1 MATFYNHQ
9 EIEKKWQERWEKE
22 GQNQAKFPDSRAKKY
37 ILDMFP
43 YPSGFGLHV
52 GHLEGYTATDIVSRY
67 WRFKGFNVLHP
78 MGWDSFGLPTEN
90 FAIKEGGQP
99 QEITAVNVDT
109 FRRQI
114 KAAGL
119 SYDWKREVTTSAPDY
134 YRWTQWLFL
143 QLYKKGLAYKKEAPV
158 NWCDSCKTVL
168 ANEQVVNGLCERCS
182 NSVIQKNLNQWFFKI
197 TAYAEELLK
206 GIDGFDWSDALKSTQ
221 KNWIGKSE
229 GAQIDFLLP
238 KFKEVFLASTNASKK
253 LRIEKLLAD
262 KGIKIKIV
270 TAKDLGLEP
279 IEVNEDG
286 DLLENAKQKALAY
299 LGKVDLPILAGD
311 SGFFIEGEKIDPVK
325 VKRNAL
331 NGEDENNLSQEQI
344 AEKLS
349 PYYQEIARKHGGE
362 VAAFM
367 RDTFALVL
375 PDGEVVTTESDREVI
390 LTDKIV
396 GKVDIFLP
404 IRSLYKSKATG
415 KYVADQD
422 EAEVAKELSPYSNSL
437 VNLLCEKVTVFTT
450 RPDTLCGATYMVVA
464 PEHEIIRNFTCLAE
478 SRRELEILNYN
489 EVEKYVVEAKH
500 KNNLERTDLNKDK
513 TGVEL
518 KGLKAINPATNE
530 EIPIFVADYV
540 VTGYGTGAI
549 MAVPAHDE
557 RDFIFAKKF
566 NLPITEVIMPTRVDP
581 KNPPQ
586 NGKKTVTRKT
596 IHALVRNPKTGLVL
610 GLKWKEQPWTG
621 FVVGGVDEGED
632 IVTAAKREVL
642 EETGYK
648 NLRLIRVLGGAV
660 KAEYFAAHKDEN
672 RIAYVN
678 AILFELENEERTV
691 VSEEEQAKHE
701 PVWLDLK
708 TLNHDNF
715 TCAEL
720 DLWLAR
726 VNNEIDSYSGDGIL
740 INSGKFD
747 GLTSVEAKDKII
759 EEVGGQKQT
768 NYKIRDWLV
777 SRQRYWGA
785 PIPIIY
791 CEDCGEV
798 PVLEKDLPVLLP
810 TDVDFRPTGESPLA
824 RSEDF
829 KKVKCPKCGKP
840 ARREVDTMDTF
851 VCSSWYFLRYADA
864 NNDQAPFSKD
874 AVDYFLPIDL
884 YVGGMEHAVGHLLF
898 SRFIT
903 KFLRDEGLLKID
915 EPFLKMRNQ
924 GTILASDSRK
934 MSKRWGNVINPDDVI
949 EAWGADSVRL
959 YEMFMGP
966 LEEHKPWQDQG
977 ILGVRR
983 FLEKVYRL
991 TSLVKDNKQEPDAK
1005 IEKLLQ
1011 QLINKVGIDIEA
1023 LHFNTAI
1030 AVMMEFLNQA
1040 NEKNLTAEQ
1049 FNRFL
1054 ILLAPF
1060 APHMAEECWEIL
1072 GNKNSIFGNT
1082 WPEFNSALAKED
1094 VVKIVIQVN
1103 GKLRETISVAID
1115 LSETEVIK
1123 LALESENIK
1132 KYLVNGEYKKAIFVP
1147 NRLLNLVV

>member
-78 MGWDSFGLPTEN
+78 IGWDSFGLPTEN
-90 FAIKEGGQP
+90 FAIKQGGKP
-99 QEITAVNVDT
+99 QEITKDNIAN
-109 FRRQI
+109 FKRQI
-114 KAAGL
+114 KAVGL
-119 SYDWKREVTTSAPDY
+119 SYDWSREVTTSAPDY

-182 NSVIQKNLNQWFFKI
+182 NPVIQKNLNQWFFKI
-197 TAYAEELLK
+197 TNYVEELLAK
-206 GIDGFDWSDALKSTQ
+206 IDDLDWSDALKSTQ

-229 GAQIDFLLP
+229 GATIQFKIKNL
-238 KFKEVFLASTNASKK
+238 KFK
-253 LRIEKLLAD
+253 
-262 KGIKIKIV
+262 
-270 TAKDLGLEP
+270 
-279 IEVNEDG
+279 
-286 DLLENAKQKALAY
+286 
-299 LGKVDLPILAGD
+299 
-311 SGFFIEGEKIDPVK
+311 ID
-325 VKRNAL
+325 
-331 NGEDENNLSQEQI
+331 I
-344 AEKLS
+344 
-349 PYYQEIARKHGGE
+349 
-362 VAAFM
+362 
-367 RDTFALVL
+367 
-375 PDGEVVTTESDREVI
+375 
-390 LTDKIV
+390 
-396 GKVDIFLP
+396 
-404 IRSLYKSKATG
+404 
-415 KYVADQD
+415 
-422 EAEVAKELSPYSNSL
+422 
-437 VNLLCEKVTVFTT
+437 FTT
-450 RPDTLCGATYMVVA
+450 RPDTLCGATYLVLA
-464 PEHEIIRNFTCLAE
+464 PEHQLIQDSKFKIE
-478 SRRELEILNYN
+478 NYS

-518 KGLKAINPATNE
+518 KGIKAINPATNE

-557 RDFIFAKKF
+557 RDFAFAKKF
-566 NLPITEVIMPTRVDP
+566 DLPIREVIMPVRVDL

-586 NGKKTVTRKT
+586 NGKKTVARKT
-596 IHALVRNPKTGLVL
+596 IHALIRNPKTGLVL

-632 IVTAAKREVL
+632 IVAAARREVL

-648 NLRLIRVLGGAV
+648 NLRLIKVLGGTV
-660 KAEYFAAHKDEN
+660 RGEYFAAHKDEN

-691 VSEEEQAKHE
+691 VSADEQAKHE

-740 INSGKFD
+740 MNSGKFD
-747 GLTSVEAKDKII
+747 GLTSAEAKDKII
-759 EEVGGQKQT
+759 EEVGGRKQT

-791 CEDCGEV
+791 CETCGEV
-798 PVLEKDLPVLLP
+798 AVPEKDLPVLLP
-810 TDVDFRPTGESPLA
+810 DDVDFRPTGESPLA
-824 RSEDF
+824 RSEDL

-851 VCSSWYFLRYADA
+851 VCSSWYFLRYVDA
-864 NNDQAPFSKD
+864 NNDKAPFFKE

-924 GTILASDSRK
+924 GIILASDSRK

-991 TSLVKDNKQEPDAK
+991 TSLIKDNTEEPDEK

-1011 QLINKVGIDIEA
+1011 QLINKISIDIET

-1030 AVMMEFLNQA
+1030 AAMMEFLNQA
-1040 NEKNLTAEQ
+1040 NEKNLTVEQ

-1054 ILLAPF
+1054 MLLAPF
-1060 APHMAEECWEIL
+1060 APHMAEEANEIL
-1072 GNKNSIFGNT
+1072 GNKNSIFKNV

-1094 VVKIVIQVN
+1094 IAQIAIQIN
-1103 GKLRETISVAID
+1103 GKFRETISAAID
-1115 LSETEVIK
+1115 LSEAEVIK
-1123 LALESENIK
+1123 LALESENVK

-1147 NRLLNLVV
+1147 NRLLNFIV

>member
-78 MGWDSFGLPTEN
+78 IGWDSFGLPTEN
-90 FAIKEGGQP
+90 FAIKQGGKP
-99 QEITAVNVDT
+99 QEITKDNIAN
-109 FRRQI
+109 FKRQI
-114 KAAGL
+114 KAVGL
-119 SYDWKREVTTSAPDY
+119 SYDWSREVTTSAPDY

-182 NSVIQKNLNQWFFKI
+182 NPVIQKNLNQWFFKI
-197 TAYAEELLK
+197 TNYVEELLAK
-206 GIDGFDWSDALKSTQ
+206 IDDLDWSDALKSTQ

-229 GAQIDFLLP
+229 GATIQFKIKNL
-238 KFKEVFLASTNASKK
+238 KFK
-253 LRIEKLLAD
+253 
-262 KGIKIKIV
+262 
-270 TAKDLGLEP
+270 
-279 IEVNEDG
+279 
-286 DLLENAKQKALAY
+286 
-299 LGKVDLPILAGD
+299 
-311 SGFFIEGEKIDPVK
+311 ID
-325 VKRNAL
+325 
-331 NGEDENNLSQEQI
+331 I
-344 AEKLS
+344 
-349 PYYQEIARKHGGE
+349 
-362 VAAFM
+362 
-367 RDTFALVL
+367 
-375 PDGEVVTTESDREVI
+375 
-390 LTDKIV
+390 
-396 GKVDIFLP
+396 
-404 IRSLYKSKATG
+404 
-415 KYVADQD
+415 
-422 EAEVAKELSPYSNSL
+422 
-437 VNLLCEKVTVFTT
+437 FTT
-450 RPDTLCGATYMVVA
+450 RPDTLCGATYLVLA
-464 PEHEIIRNFTCLAE
+464 PEHQLIQDSKFKIE
-478 SRRELEILNYN
+478 NYS

-518 KGLKAINPATNE
+518 KGIKAINPATNE

-557 RDFIFAKKF
+557 RDFAFAKKF
-566 NLPITEVIMPTRVDP
+566 DLPIREVIMPVRVDL

-586 NGKKTVTRKT
+586 NGKKTVARKT
-596 IHALVRNPKTGLVL
+596 IHALIRNPKTGLVL

-632 IVTAAKREVL
+632 IVAAARREVL

-648 NLRLIRVLGGAV
+648 NLRLIKVLGGTV
-660 KAEYFAAHKDEN
+660 RGEYFAAHKDEN

-691 VSEEEQAKHE
+691 VSADEQAKHE

-740 INSGKFD
+740 MNSGKFD
-747 GLTSVEAKDKII
+747 GLTSAEAKDKII
-759 EEVGGQKQT
+759 EEVGGRKQT

-791 CEDCGEV
+791 CETCGEV
-798 PVLEKDLPVLLP
+798 AVPEKDLPVLLP
-810 TDVDFRPTGESPLA
+810 DDVDFRPTGESPLA

-851 VCSSWYFLRYADA
+851 VCSSWYFLRYVDA
-864 NNDQAPFSKD
+864 NNDKAPFFKE

-924 GTILASDSRK
+924 GIILASDSRK

-991 TSLVKDNKQEPDAK
+991 TSLIKDNTEEPDEK

-1011 QLINKVGIDIEA
+1011 QLINKISIDIET

-1030 AVMMEFLNQA
+1030 AAMMEFLNQA
-1040 NEKNLTAEQ
+1040 NEKNLTVEQ

-1054 ILLAPF
+1054 MLLAPF
-1060 APHMAEECWEIL
+1060 APHMAEEANEIL
-1072 GNKNSIFGNT
+1072 GNKNSIFKNV

-1094 VVKIVIQVN
+1094 IAQIAIQIN
-1103 GKLRETISVAID
+1103 GKFRETISAAID
-1115 LSETEVIK
+1115 LSEAEVIK
-1123 LALESENIK
+1123 LALESENVK

-1147 NRLLNLVV
+1147 NRLLNFIV